1 MAQGT
6 GTKGQ
11 TTICKNTMQK
21 PKDWTTRN
29 IQKKG
34 GNSAVPEGW
43 TLPVPTSDNLR
54 VTVVADPVIGQ
65 DLYQIRS
72 DRSEAQIIEEKK
84 LGVKKPNSIA
94 KIG

>member
-1 MAQGT
+1 
-6 GTKGQ
+6 
-11 TTICKNTMQK
+11 
-21 PKDWTTRN
+21 
-29 IQKKG
+29 
-34 GNSAVPEGW
+34 
-43 TLPVPTSDNLR
+43 
-54 VTVVADPVIGQ
+54 VIGQ